1 MPKKRNATLAHAV
14 RQTPSPAT
22 PLRVAPLFGTDELLA
37 VAFEQPPEWW
47 PTLPVKEPMAPGHRL
62 LVALERALRPGAE
75 GGAAGAVGVAVM
87 PLRSVPLP
95 RDQPGAALD

>member
-1 MPKKRNATLAHAV
+1 
-14 RQTPSPAT
+14 
-22 PLRVAPLFGTDELLA
+22 
-37 VAFEQPPEWW
+37 
-47 PTLPVKEPMAPGHRL
+47 MAPGHRL